1 MTGDTQGSGV
11 QTPGCLATPGCAHLR
26 LCGQSELA
34 RRVAR
39 AAGDVGS
46 REACPGSALPRPRAA
61 ASEAAGLERAA
72 RTAEGV
78 SRQSGGGRAASACGL
93 WVGGGGRD
101 SCLTAARARLRELQ
115 RLGAACSRS
124 RARGLLRARRD
135 RGLERSLPGLC
146 AAGKRGGQSAR
157 EGEPGSKPGRDRPW
171 GPAFRD
177 GLRRRPR
184 VGNNAA
190 VGRGGGRGELD
201 CSWLGL
207 RTEAPLGA
215 PLSAGPLLG
224 LEGTTDIRM
233 GRSRAVFV
241 LF

>member
-146 AAGKRGGQSAR
+146 AAGKRGGQRGRA
-157 EGEPGSKPGRDRPW
+157 GEQTWP
-171 GPAFRD
+171 GPALGASLWGRAPPEAARGEQCGGGAGWGARGI
-177 GLRRRPR
+177 GLLLAR
-184 VGNNAA
+184 VA
-190 VGRGGGRGELD
+190 RGGPAGSAAECGP
-201 CSWLGL
+201 S
-207 RTEAPLGA
+207 PGA
-215 PLSAGPLLG
+215 
-224 LEGTTDIRM
+224 
-233 GRSRAVFV
+233 
-241 LF
+241 